1 MSTDEADDEADLE
14 SIGDQVTGT
23 DLDAEA
29 GARIRLDQA
38 GLLLGLGRLAN
49 LAIWWAGVRGEAA
62 AGPARDVVRVVAL
75 GRSDLSELGRSD
87 LSELGRSD
95 LSEPGP
101 DDFPGTGED
110 PRLDPGTLP
119 RGPAPARTVPLM
131 PPPDPAAA
139 VVWGVR
145 TADALVDAGADL
157 FLVSAPDLV
166 ASRVLAASLLGLDAV
181 EVNGWP
187 GDTGIDDRTWMQ
199 QVTQIRDGLHHLRG
213 QGVRPAELL
222 DALGSARLAAATGLL
237 LRSAARRTPS
247 LLDGSGAAA
256 AALLAQRL
264 SPYARDWWQVGHLGD
279 HPVHERCLDTL
290 RLQALTRLGITL
302 EDGTGALLGLNAL
315 DLAAGL
321 LAGS

>member
-1 MSTDEADDEADLE
+1 MSTDKTDGKADLE

-23 DLDAEA
+23 DLDAES

-38 GLLLGLGRLAN
+38 GLLLGLGRLGA

-62 AGPARDVVRVVAL
+62 AGPARDVVRIVAL
-75 GRSDLSELGRSD
+75 GRSDLSQ
-87 LSELGRSD
+87 
-95 LSEPGP
+95 PGP
-101 DDFPGTGED
+101 DDLPGAGED
-110 PRLDPGTLP
+110 PHPGPGAHARDPAPVRTLP
-119 RGPAPARTVPLM
+119 LV

-139 VVWGVR
+139 AVWGVR
-145 TADALVDAGADL
+145 TADALIDAGTDL
-157 FLVSAPDLV
+157 LLVSAPDLV

-187 GDTGIDDRTWMQ
+187 GDTGIDDRTWMH
-199 QVTQIRDGLHHLRG
+199 QVTRIRDGLHHLRG
-213 QGVRPAELL
+213 QGIRPAELL

-264 SPYARDWWQVGHLGD
+264 SPHARDWWQVGHLGD

-290 RLQALTRLGITL
+290 RLQALTRFGITL
-302 EDGTGALLGLNAL
+302 ENGTGALLGLHAL

-321 LAGS
+321 LAGP

>member
-1 MSTDEADDEADLE
+1 MSTDEADDKADLE

-38 GLLLGLGRLAN
+38 GLLLGLGRLGD
-49 LAIWWAGVRGEAA
+49 LAIWWAGVRGEAT

-75 GRSDLSELGRSD
+75 GRADLSGLGRSD
-87 LSELGRSD
+87 LP
-95 LSEPGP
+95 EPGP
-101 DDFPGTGED
+101 DGFPGTGGE
-110 PRLDPGTLP
+110 PRPGPGTLA
-119 RGPAPARTVPLM
+119 RDPAPVRTVPLV

-139 VVWGVR
+139 AVWGVR

-157 FLVSAPDLV
+157 LLVSAPDLV

-187 GDTGIDDRTWMQ
+187 GDTGIDDRTWMH
-199 QVTQIRDGLHHLRG
+199 QVAQIRDGLHHLRG

-264 SPYARDWWQVGHLGD
+264 SPYARDWWQVGQLGD

-290 RLQALTRLGITL
+290 RLQTLTRLGITL